1 VAVTG
6 YWVDLGGSKWRCKS
20 FKTQAGSIE
29 KAHLE
34 LYSKSR
40 LLASASQNLL
50 VCIWVCTVIITARLD
65 LLESVAEEE
74 RFELSEDFHPRWF
87 SRPVHSTTLPPLRGT
102 VENLTII
109 SATVNRVLSIN
120 SGCRNALILGGL
132 RVSLLAY
139 LKDYCFL
146 SY

>member
-1 VAVTG
+1 MAVTG

-29 KAHLE
+29 KTHVE
-34 LYSKSR
+34 LYSKIR

-50 VCIWVCTVIITARLD
+50 VCIWVCTVIITARLN

-74 RFELSEDFHPRWF
+74 GFEPSEDFHPRWF
-87 SRPVHSTTLPPLRGT
+87 SRPVHSTTLPPLRCT
-102 VENLTII
+102 VENLTIF

-120 SGCRNALILGGL
+120 SGWRNALILGGL
-132 RVSLLAY
+132 RVSLFTY
-139 LKDYCFL
+139 LEVYCAL